1 MEYKNFI
8 RDYLTNN
15 KGKIN
20 PDFINNY
27 LGTGATIEYFIYRE
41 LQKRFSE
48 EQIEEILGTDTY
60 DRVNKI
66 MNAYM
71 NGIEGQNVSHCD
83 FSALSQEEFEMLRFD
98 EDTIFNQETI
108 NQFHPEEILTRRNT
122 QIPNKTDNGNI
133 LHIAIIDTPI
143 VKADDVPNLIVHN
156 LEKSSEEPTDS
167 HHGRS
172 AYSIF
177 SSIASNC
184 VVHFYG
190 VGSED
195 KDRAEAVQAIIDY
208 NNKCSDESQ
217 KIRLIS
223 CSHNLGEK
231 EGNLIKEG
239 KLNVISSNNI
249 HSGDFFEYFR
259 TNDTDVIPLLTDE
272 EKESIKSK
280 YSHPDVSPIAERF
293 IKMIDKYIKKAV
305 LVNANLTIDQYFKK
319 IKRHEC
325 DISVSWGVPVVAA
338 YYAMALKENPNMSY
352 EEFHNICKKSLK
364 ENTNIFDEELF
375 MENIKEIKQEKTEAE
390 IISFFHDQKSDDF
403 FEDVQTGRYSI
414 PEQQIGKAT
423 INTPTKIKDEAR
435 EQIVREEQQ
444 IEQEELKK

>member
-15 KGKIN
+15 SGKIN
-20 PDFINNY
+20 PEFIKDY

-48 EQIEEILGTDTY
+48 GQIEEILSADTY

-71 NGIEGQNVSHCD
+71 NGIEGQNVSNCD
-83 FSALSQEEFEMLRFD
+83 FSALSQEKFEMLRFD

-108 NQFHPEEILTRRNT
+108 NQFHPEEILTRKNT
-122 QIPNKTDNGNI
+122 RIPNKTDNGNM

-143 VKADDVPNLIVHN
+143 VKADNVPNLIVHN
-156 LEKSSEEPTDS
+156 LEKSGEEQTDS

-184 VVHFYG
+184 VIHFYG

-208 NNKCSDESQ
+208 NNRCSDESQ
-217 KIRLIS
+217 KIKLIS

-239 KLNVISSNNI
+239 KLNAISSDNI

-259 TNDTDVIPLLTDE
+259 TNDTNVIPLLTDE
-272 EKESIKSK
+272 EKESIRNR
-280 YSHPDVSPIAERF
+280 YSHPYVSPIAERF
-293 IKMIDKYIKKAV
+293 IRMIDKYIKKAV
-305 LVNANLTIDQYFKK
+305 LVNVNLTIDQHLEK

-338 YYAMALKENPNMSY
+338 YYAMALSENPNMSY
-352 EEFHNICKKSLK
+352 KEFHNICKESLK

-375 MENIKEIKQEKTEAE
+375 MKNIKEIKQEKIEAKR
-390 IISFFHDQKSDDF
+390 ISFFHEQKTDEF
-403 FEDVQTGRYSI
+403 FEDMQTGRYI
-414 PEQQIGKAT
+414 ITEQQIGKAT
-423 INTPTKIKDEAR
+423 INTSTIIKDKAK
-435 EQIVREEQQ
+435 EQETRDEQQ
-444 IEQEELKK
+444 IEQEEWKK